1 MIKGTEDSENSA
13 GELVQSK
20 QRSMENLVHGIE
32 QPFEMAVEPPHFQ
45 HSSGEA

>member
-1 MIKGTEDSENSA
+1 MIKGTEDSENS

-32 QPFEMAVEPPHFQ
+32 QPFEMVVEPPHSQ